1 MKLDSA
7 GLHHAVANQLS
18 SNRPQSTVLHQA
30 DEAQRRSVTPS
41 ADTVTLSPGSAVSDA
56 TSDYTAFQGKERILL
71 VEHSEKAQR
80 MESVLDRLSDD
91 QQDTLIDSEV
101 IESDEFLSLAEQLD
115 DKRLGQLADTLEG
128 LRTLPRQGGF
138 DAIIQAGLSPDLLIS
153 TLSELDES
161 TRERVLDKTA
171 QYAAHIPPRDNTDTY
186 SASGLNLQATGSP
199 AASDLHNFVQA
210 VGGAEDLSGMLDGL
224 DSFSEMQQSG
234 LLNVLG
240 KDVALGERLMDQL
253 AERGN
258 AAKDTAI
265 NFLGDLAV
273 SADFRVSKA
282 TAATPSPLTKVY
294 AVADHDNQSA
304 DTLLDMI
311 ESSVSLLE
319 SYEFSDEQI
328 VQMNNQL
335 SAMERSD
342 QRAYLAI
349 TETGLDQLVGADRD
363 NPADLE
369 DNADAVGVIDG
380 LRSDAT
386 VRDAVFMSR
395 MGEETRSDG
404 QSFFEV
410 KSDGAGERDQKGMIR
425 VLTTDA
431 WVNRNNDDV
440 DISVRAMHLSE
451 NLQAMGAEAR
461 DRQIHDLN
469 RLTQQQVPL
478 AELSD
483 EYLQEDTLD
492 FMSRTNALANTQ
504 DVEALQNTALA
515 FAPELNDAFWQ
526 AAGMAGEEVDQLVK
540 LLNESPVDMGEK
552 MLSHL
557 SERYDQLSF
566 GEANVEEGRE
576 SVHDLINFFEGNLQ
590 EEDRRRFLEGL

>member
-18 SNRPQSTVLHQA
+18 SNRPQSVAPQQV
-30 DEAQRRSVTPS
+30 DEAQKRSVTPS
-41 ADTVTLSPGSAVSDA
+41 ADTVTLSPGSAVPGA
-56 TSDYTAFQGKERILL
+56 TADYTAFQGKERILL

-80 MESVLDRLSDD
+80 MESVLDRLSDN

-101 IESDEFLSLAEQLD
+101 IESEAFLSLAEQLD
-115 DKRLGQLADTLEG
+115 DKKLGQLANTLEG

-153 TLSELDES
+153 TLSELDET
-161 TRERVLDKTA
+161 TRERVLDKTE
-171 QYAAHIPPRDNTDTY
+171 QYAAHIPPRDNSDTY
-186 SASGLNLQATGSP
+186 SASGLNLQASGSP

-210 VGGAEDLSGMLDGL
+210 VGGSEDLSGMLDSL
-224 DSFSEMQQSG
+224 ESFSEMQQSG

-273 SADFRVSKA
+273 SADFRVSQTTA
-282 TAATPSPLTKVY
+282 TTPSPLVKVY

-304 DTLLDMI
+304 ETLLDMV

-319 SYEFSDEQI
+319 SYEFSDEQ
-328 VQMNNQL
+328 VVRMNNQL
-335 SAMERSD
+335 SAMDRSD

-363 NPADLE
+363 NPADLG
-369 DNADAVGVIDG
+369 DNAEAVAVVDG

-386 VRDAVFMSR
+386 VREAVFMSR
-395 MGEETRSDG
+395 MGEEKRSDG

-410 KSDGAGERDQKGMIR
+410 KSDGAGERDQRGMIR
-425 VLTTDA
+425 VLATDA

-451 NLQAMGAEAR
+451 NLQGLGAEAR
-461 DRQIHDLN
+461 DRQVHDLN

-483 EYLQEDTLD
+483 EYLQDDTLD

-504 DVEALQNTALA
+504 DVEALQNTALS
-515 FAPELNDAFWQ
+515 FGPELNDAFWQ
-526 AAGMAGEEVDQLVK
+526 AAGMAGEEVDQLVQ
-540 LLNESPVDMGEK
+540 LLDDSPVDMGEK
-552 MLSHL
+552 MLSYL

-566 GEANVEEGRE
+566 EEANVEEGRD
-576 SVHDLINFFEGNLQ
+576 SVHDLINFFERNLQ

>member
-7 GLHHAVANQLS
+7 GLHQAVANQLS
-18 SNRPQSTVLHQA
+18 SNRTQPATPQTA
-30 DEAQRRSVTPS
+30 DEAQKHSVTPS
-41 ADTVTLSPGSAVSDA
+41 TDTVTLSSGSAVSDV

-101 IESDEFLSLAEQLD
+101 IESEAFLALAEQLGD
-115 DKRLGQLADTLEG
+115 QQLGQLANTLEG

-138 DAIIQAGLSPDLLIS
+138 YAIIQAGQSPDRLLS
-153 TLSELDES
+153 ALSELDGS
-161 TRERVLDKTA
+161 TRARVLEKTE
-171 QYAAHIPPRDNTDTY
+171 QLAAHIPPRDTSDTY
-186 SASGLNLQATGSP
+186 SPIALNLQATGSP
-199 AASDLHNFVQA
+199 AASDLHSFVHA
-210 VGGAEDLSGMLDGL
+210 VGESENVSEMLDSL
-224 DSFSEMQQSG
+224 DSFSETQQSG

-240 KDVALGERLMDQL
+240 KDTALGERLMDQL

-265 NFLGDLAV
+265 NFLGDLAASV
-273 SADFRVSKA
+273 DHHFSQAIAK
-282 TAATPSPLTKVY
+282 TPSPLGDIY
-294 AVADHDNQSA
+294 AAADHDNQSA
-304 DTLLDMI
+304 DTLLGML

-319 SYEFSDEQI
+319 NFEFSDEQV

-335 SAMERSD
+335 SSIDRSD

-349 TETGLDQLVGADRD
+349 TETGLDQLVGADSD

-369 DNADAVGVIDG
+369 DNAEAVSVIDG

-395 MGEETRSDG
+395 MGEEKRVDG
-404 QSFFEV
+404 KSFFEV
-410 KSDGAGERDQKGMIR
+410 KSDGTGERDQEGLIS
-425 VLTTDA
+425 VLATDA

-461 DRQIHDLN
+461 DRQVHDLN

-483 EYLQEDTLD
+483 EYLQEDTQD
-492 FMSRTNALANTQ
+492 FMSHTNALANTL
-504 DVEALQNTALA
+504 DVEALQNTALS
-515 FAPELNDAFWQ
+515 FGPDLSDAFWQ
-526 AAGMAGEEVDQLVK
+526 AAGMAGEEVDQFVE
-540 LLNESPVDMGEK
+540 LLDEIPVDMGEK
-552 MLSHL
+552 MLHHL
-557 SERYDQLSF
+557 SERHEQLTI
-566 GEANVEEGRE
+566 GEVAGEEGRE
-576 SVHDLINFFEGNLQ
+576 SVHELINFFESNLRD
-590 EEDRRRFLEGL
+590 EDRQRFLEGL